1 MESSRNDLLLTFHFC
16 PLNPLYLVALPF
28 YKAFNQNQMYLV
40 AFLQHLIVNFIFS
53 PFSSWTYAQMH
64 TNAQT
69 SHTVFNLAFALTLCC
84 VIIKKF
90 MSLILS
96 SFDSRWVHCVFVFV

>member
-53 PFSSWTYAQMH
+53 PFSS
-64 TNAQT
+64 
-69 SHTVFNLAFALTLCC
+69 
-84 VIIKKF
+84 
-90 MSLILS
+90 
-96 SFDSRWVHCVFVFV
+96 